1 MKKLYLM
8 LVLIFSALGNSTY
21 ATDAPITTDRRIQTY
36 VYSEN
41 EVFKLVIHYGYQTS
55 IEFAAGE
62 QVKTISMG
70 DNFAWK
76 ITPSG
81 NRIFVK
87 PLQENVHTNMTLIT
101 NMRTYHFDLFS
112 KAATDLDDNELVYV
126 LRFFYPIATT
136 SISSQ

>member
-1 MKKLYLM
+1 MKKVLLLLL
-8 LVLIFSALGNSTY
+8 LVHIILPQVSFG
-21 ATDAPITTDRRIQTY
+21 TDAPITTDRRIQTY

-55 IEFAAGE
+55 IEFATGE

-81 NRIFVK
+81 RRLFVK
-87 PLQENVHTNMTLIT
+87 PLQENVHTNMTIIT
-101 NMRTYHFDLFS
+101 NKRTYQFDLFS
-112 KAATDLDDNELVYV
+112 KASTDLDDNELVYV
-126 LRFFYPIATT
+126 LRFFYPIAD
-136 SISSQ
+136 SQSSD

>member
-1 MKKLYLM
+1 M
-8 LVLIFSALGNSTY
+8 VSAIAGYSC
-21 ATDAPITTDRRIQTY
+21 ATDTPIATDRRIQTY

-55 IEFAAGE
+55 IEFATGE

-81 NRIFVK
+81 SRIFVK
-87 PLQENVHTNMTLIT
+87 PLQENVHTNMTIIT

-126 LRFFYPIATT
+126 LRFFYPVSNTPT
-136 SISSQ
+136 SSQ